1 MKNKLKKL
9 VVICTVLCAMLTVT
23 ACGQKAEEQVAE
35 PVEEVTEA
43 EELTEAEDTIEE
55 EETEAEETAEEPEA
69 EVEAIDL
76 ENGVYLANFD
86 TDSTMFHVNETLD
99 GKGVLTVEDGKA
111 TIHIVLVSKNI
122 LNLFEGTV
130 DNLDES
136 KLLEP
141 SVEEVTYSDG
151 LTEEVN
157 AFDVNVPYLDK
168 EFDLALIGKK
178 GAWYDHKVSVSN
190 PEPYVVECGD
200 EPLDAEASSEDLG
213 DTVAV
218 TLTGGSGKSTVESP
232 AKISTNAEGQKIVT
246 IIWSSPHYDYMIVDG
261 EKLLPV
267 NAEGNST
274 FEIPI
279 GDVPCSID
287 VIADTVAMS
296 KPHEIE
302 YNLSFE

>member
-9 VVICTVLCAMLTVT
+9 VVICTVLCAMTVLS
-23 ACGQKAEEQVAE
+23 ACNQKAEEQVAE
-35 PVEEVTEA
+35 PVEEVSEVEEVAEVENTANEEEPA
-43 EELTEAEDTIEE
+43 EEI
-55 EETEAEETAEEPEA
+55 AEEPEA
-69 EVEAIDL
+69 EAESIDL

-141 SVEEVTYSDG
+141 TVEEVTYPDG

-178 GAWYDHKVSVSN
+178 GVWYDHKVSVSN
-190 PEPYVVECGD
+190 PEIYLVECGG
-200 EPLDAEASSEDLG
+200 EPLEVEASSEDLG

-246 IIWSSPHYDYMIVDG
+246 IIWSSPHYDYMVVDG

-267 NAEGNST
+267 NTEGNST